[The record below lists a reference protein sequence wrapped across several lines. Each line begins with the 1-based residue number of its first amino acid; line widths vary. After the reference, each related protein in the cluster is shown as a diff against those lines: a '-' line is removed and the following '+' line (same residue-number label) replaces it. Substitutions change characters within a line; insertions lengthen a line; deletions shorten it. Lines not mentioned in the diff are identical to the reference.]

1 MSVFNP
7 LGLVFSEAFGGSW
20 GFMGADDTFIN
31 FSLFWVANH
40 SENCEICLRILSV
53 CFIEFVYIAMIAT
66 IIINAINTQTSISS
80 RFIYPPYEYIYAL
93 KARNHTWV
101 R

>member
-53 CFIEFVYIAMIAT
+53 CFIDLLYMCYYAHNDHKGNKHPYIYIFS
-66 IIINAINTQTSISS
+66 IHISS
-80 RFIYPPYEYIYAL
+80 
-93 KARNHTWV
+93 V
-101 R
+101 